1 MAIPI
6 IDIQPALKQ
15 PQNYFYAAE
24 AKAIDAKAS
33 QSTAFRFS
41 VGVVLQWC
49 AVDAVVC
56 CRRRR

>member
-24 AKAIDAKAS
+24 AKAVDAKAC
-33 QSTAFRFS
+33 QSTAFHFR
-41 VGVVLQWC
+41 VGVLS
-49 AVDAVVC
+49 VVC
-56 CRRRR
+56 C